1 MLDNVANI
9 IGVLDTL
16 PNSARVMLSAF
27 VFALIA
33 AILYQRVTYSQAGFN
48 VTLYKVLLIASLLL
62 PVTIG
67 YGLDLRFVLFVDELP
82 TPTVFPDWTWT
93 FLYAIWAIGASL
105 KFYLLARRII
115 SIHIKSRQRRGISR
129 KLTSRLE
136 IWSRRIAVHSRFE
149 DLVLDGENRP
159 RLLGWPR
166 TKLALP
172 VASERWR
179 TSTIDAV
186 LVHDLSLVKAN
197 APFWLILSELIA
209 CLYWFAPW
217 MTKLTDILNSSFQGL
232 ADSLAS
238 SLIRDDLGYNSAL
251 RDMGNRIGNDINR
264 YPIDSLIPQ
273 WGDSH
278 SITDRIQHKE
288 KPGYADPKYDRV
300 FWSLSQVILLVFV
313 LTGTTLDRARQEEDP
328 MPFLFL
334 YPPELQ
340 WGRSEDYDDKELETL
355 R

>member
-1 MLDNVANI
+1 MLDTVANV

-16 PNSARVMLSAF
+16 PNGARIVLSAAI
-27 VFALIA
+27 FALIA
-33 AILYQRVTYSQAGFN
+33 AILYRRVTYSQAGFN

-67 YGLDLRFVLFVDELP
+67 YVLDLRFVLFVDELP
-82 TPTVFPDWTWT
+82 TPTVFPASTWAV
-93 FLYAIWAIGASL
+93 LYTVWAIGA
-105 KFYLLARRII
+105 FWNIYLLVRRII
-115 SIHIKSRQRRGISR
+115 SIQVKSRQRKETSR
-129 KLTSRLE
+129 KIMSRLE
-136 IWSRRIAVHSRFE
+136 IWSRRMEVHSKLE
-149 DLVLDGENRP
+149 NLVLDGENRP

-179 TSTIDAV
+179 TGTIDAV
-186 LVHDLSLVKAN
+186 LVHGLSLKKGN
-197 APFWLILSELIA
+197 APFWLLLSEFIA
-209 CLYWFAPW
+209 CVYWFAPW
-217 MTKLTDILNSSFQGL
+217 MTKLTDILNTSFQGL
-232 ADSLAS
+232 ADTHAS

-251 RDMGNRIGNDINR
+251 RDIGNRIGHDVNR

-278 SITDRIQHKE
+278 SIADRLQHKE

-300 FWSLSQVILLVFV
+300 FWSLSQVILLVLV
-313 LTGTTLDRARQEEDP
+313 LTSTTLDKARQEEDS

-334 YPPELQ
+334 YKPELQ
-340 WGRSEDYDDKELETL
+340 WGRSEDYHDKKLETL